1 MNMKDNKNDKLIT
14 LAILTYSKA
23 QTLQNVLQSE
33 GIEAVISNVN
43 QIQPVISSGVRVR
56 IKESD
61 LPQAL
66 AIIESSAWLSE
77 DVIEDKDPVLDSKVD
92 KVLIPVDFSDYS
104 TKACEI
110 GFSLAA
116 ALSAEVIL
124 LHVYYTPMYAAI
136 FPYSDFSYQ
145 ATDEVV
151 AAKNIIVKARQE
163 INKLSDQIKEK
174 IDNKELPKVSFS
186 AILREGIPEEE
197 ILRYAK
203 EQRIKI
209 VIMGTRGKNQKDL
222 DLIGSVTAE
231 VIDRSR
237 AAVLALPE
245 KTPFKSID
253 EINNIAFITNFDQ
266 RDLIAFDS
274 LIKNIIKSLS
284 VKITLLR
291 LADEKDTWDEIKLG
305 GIKEYFKK
313 QYPTLDIK
321 YDIIKNDDI
330 LQNLEEYIV
339 SNKIDMITLA
349 SYKRN
354 VFSRLFNPSIAR
366 KMIFHAD
373 TPLLVIHTKK

>member
-1 MNMKDNKNDKLIT
+1 MEKNKDKLIT

-23 QTLQNVLQSE
+23 QTLQSVLE
-33 GIEAVISNVN
+33 NEDIEAFIHNVN

-61 LPQAL
+61 LPRAL
-66 AIIESSAWLSE
+66 EIVESSTWLAE
-77 DVIEDKDPVLDSKVD
+77 DVIEDKDPVLDTKVD
-92 KVLIPVDFSDYS
+92 KVLIPIDFSDYS
-104 TKACEI
+104 VKACEI
-110 GFSLAA
+110 GFSFAA
-116 ALSAEVIL
+116 ALNAEVVL

-136 FPYSDFSYQ
+136 FPYSDFNYQ
-145 ATDEVV
+145 TNDEVI
-151 AAKNIIVKARQE
+151 AAKNIVGKARKE
-163 INKLSDQIKEK
+163 VNRLSDQIKEQ
-174 IDNKELPKVSFS
+174 IENKKLPNIPFS
-186 AILREGIPEEE
+186 CILREGIPEEE

-203 EQRIKI
+203 EQRIQI
-209 VIMGTRGKNQKDL
+209 VIMGTRGKNQKDI

-245 KTPFKSID
+245 ETPFRSI
-253 EINNIAFITNFDQ
+253 EEVKNVAFITNFDQ

-274 LIKNIIKSLS
+274 LIKNTIKPLD
-284 VKITLLR
+284 VKISLLH

-313 QYPTLDIK
+313 QYPSIDLK
-321 YDIIKNDDI
+321 YDIIKNDD
-330 LQNLEEYIV
+330 LLENLEEYIKQ
-339 SNKIDMITLA
+339 NKIDMITLA

-354 VFSRLFNPSIAR
+354 IFSRLFNPSIAR

-373 TPLLVIHTKK
+373 TPMLVIHTKK

>member
-1 MNMKDNKNDKLIT
+1 
-14 LAILTYSKA
+14 
-23 QTLQNVLQSE
+23 
-33 GIEAVISNVN
+33 
-43 QIQPVISSGVRVR
+43 
-56 IKESD
+56 
-61 LPQAL
+61 
-66 AIIESSAWLSE
+66 
-77 DVIEDKDPVLDSKVD
+77 
-92 KVLIPVDFSDYS
+92 
-104 TKACEI
+104 
-110 GFSLAA
+110 
-116 ALSAEVIL
+116 
-124 LHVYYTPMYAAI
+124 MYAAI
-136 FPYSDFSYQ
+136 FPYSDFNYQ

-163 INKLSDQIKEK
+163 INKFSDQIKEK
-174 IDNKELPKVSFS
+174 IENKELPKVTFS

-245 KTPFKSID
+245 KTPFKSIN
-253 EINNIAFITNFDQ
+253 EVKNIAFITNFDQ

-274 LIKNIIKSLS
+274 LIKNIIKSLPI
-284 VKITLLR
+284 KITLLR

-313 QYPTLDIK
+313 QYPTLDMK
-321 YDIIKNDDI
+321 YDIIKNDDL
-330 LQNLEEYIV
+330 LQNLEEYIE
-339 SNKIDMITLA
+339 SNKIDMISLA

-373 TPLLVIHTKK
+373 TPLLVLHTKK